1 MVKRFLAAFVL
12 VLVYLAVWAGFLYG
26 VILLAQEDE
35 GLLLTAILA
44 VMAFLILAFIPYLD
58 QVVKRVFYFRGQG
71 SPVSAGALRRQIQSV
86 NRLRNV
92 PVMAEER
99 LYDLVLTWKYVDA
112 RWWEVLARAGMRRIY
127 ELHVK
132 LDEERRLAT
141 LIDVRQSVKWRAG
154 PTQVHVGGG
163 FGRGV
168 ILAYEI
174 GEGLGIQE
182 NWQPGVVYEFTFEPA
197 ELKSPVMNTI
207 LRSGWDVRFG
217 IW

>member
-1 MVKRFLAAFVL
+1 MVKRFLAAFML
-12 VLVYLAVWAGFLYG
+12 VLVYLALWAAFLYG

-44 VMAFLILAFIPYLD
+44 TMAFLILAFVPYLD
-58 QVVKRVFYFRGQG
+58 QVVKRVFRFRGQG
-71 SPVSAGALRRQIQSV
+71 PPVSAGALRRQILSV

-99 LYDLVLTWKYVDA
+99 LYDVVLTWRYVDA
-112 RWWEVLARAGMRRIY
+112 RWWEILAKAGLRRIY

-141 LIDVRQSVKWRAG
+141 LIDVHKSVKWRAG

-174 GEGLGIQE
+174 GEGWGIQE
-182 NWQPGVVYEFTFEPA
+182 NWQPGQVYEFKFEPA
-197 ELKSPVMNTI
+197 EIKNPVMNTL
-207 LRSGWDVRFG
+207 LRNGWDVRFG